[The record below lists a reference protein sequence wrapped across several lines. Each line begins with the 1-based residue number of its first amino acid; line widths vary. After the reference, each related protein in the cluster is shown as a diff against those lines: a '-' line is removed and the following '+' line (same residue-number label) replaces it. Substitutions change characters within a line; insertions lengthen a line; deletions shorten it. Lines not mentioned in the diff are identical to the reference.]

1 MDELQCKQE
10 YDKGKSSELM
20 YNLSQGPDDRVRVFN
35 RCFINGFLFR
45 TVSAE
50 RSLITQNC
58 GVLVKGDEGTG
69 NMDWYGVIKKIISL
83 QFAGGKEVMMFKCD
97 WFDVHAATKN
107 KGKGYNKDQYGIIYI
122 DTTRL
127 RYSDDPY
134 VLATQ
139 AEQVFYVKH
148 AKKSNWCS
156 VVRIK
161 PRNLF
166 SMPEST
172 SVEEEAEIDV
182 DSLLVGVEHTTITRN
197 QGEFMN

>member
-1 MDELQCKQE
+1 MDKLQTKQE
-10 YDKGKSSELM
+10 YDQGKSSELM
-20 YNLSQGPDDRVRVFN
+20 YNLSQGPDYRVHVFN

-45 TVSAE
+45 TLSAE
-50 RSLITQNC
+50 TSLITQNC

-83 QFAGGKEVMMFKCD
+83 QFDGGKEVMMFQCD
-97 WFDVHAATKN
+97 WFDVPASTTSKS
-107 KGKGYNKDQYGIIYI
+107 KGYNKDQFGIIDI
-122 DTTRL
+122 DTTCF

-134 VLATQ
+134 ILATQ

-148 AKKSNWCS
+148 AKNTNWSS

-166 SMPEST
+166 SMPESA
-172 SVEEEAEIDV
+172 SVEEETEIDV
-182 DSLLVGVEHTTITRN
+182 DSLLVGVEAMTVRID
-197 QGEFMN
+197 